1 MAMEVRSPRTK
12 LSARNPTNPLASQ
25 TFIYGLASR
34 RKFTFST
41 GWANDP
47 RGGGASSRKGTWGKW
62 EMEKWCPEL
71 SGSVAT
77 QSNAVYRHTGFHF
90 LCFSA
95 FWQFSYTCEWRY
107 SDAFRHFGPTYIIVW
122 PANQPACFG
131 RLPYSPPC
139 RTIHK
144 KNSGIP
150 KTDSRRVE
158 FNLPPFSDL

>member
-1 MAMEVRSPRTK
+1 
-12 LSARNPTNPLASQ
+12 
-25 TFIYGLASR
+25 
-34 RKFTFST
+34 
-41 GWANDP
+41 
-47 RGGGASSRKGTWGKW
+47 
-62 EMEKWCPEL
+62 MEKWCPEL
-71 SGSVAT
+71 SGSVGT
-77 QSNAVYRHTGFHF
+77 QSNAVYRDTGFHF

-122 PANQPACFG
+122 PASHPASYG
-131 RLPYSPPC
+131 RPPYGPPC

-158 FNLPPFSDL
+158 FNLPPFSDLWCYLDFTWFVFNARHSRPLAKIEEKKEIATNKSREGNRTKTGNWKKSIKNWN